1 MKRLALLALVLAGC
15 GSSTPASSPT
25 AAATPT
31 PAATPSPNPT
41 VGAYGCPLPSLPDL
55 KNQCPTL
62 TPQYSDIVNAAIDK
76 TVGEHPEYFDLN
88 DSFGGSNYR
97 VLDRSKYIGTVVKN
111 IQAKGVCSRE
121 ELEEI
126 QVKTT
131 NEFNEQYNIWT
142 SAGYI
147 RRAPGAYITTCF
159 PAQF

>member
-1 MKRLALLALVLAGC
+1 MKRLALLALVFSAC
-15 GSSTPASSPT
+15 GGSTPASSPT

-62 TPQYSDIVNAAIDK
+62 TPQYSDIVNAAIDQ